1 MSLLDESY
9 GFNYILKIINLCG
22 KWVVDL
28 HFSRAFPLDGETCFI
43 WFGENLIFRKR
54 LGVTTYFYF
63 IFEGKNKIRNK
74 NPKCDLKEK

>member
-28 HFSRAFPLDGETCFI
+28 HFSRAFPLDGETRFFFC
-43 WFGENLIFRKR
+43 ENLIFFEKR
-54 LGVTTYFYF
+54 LRVTTYFYF